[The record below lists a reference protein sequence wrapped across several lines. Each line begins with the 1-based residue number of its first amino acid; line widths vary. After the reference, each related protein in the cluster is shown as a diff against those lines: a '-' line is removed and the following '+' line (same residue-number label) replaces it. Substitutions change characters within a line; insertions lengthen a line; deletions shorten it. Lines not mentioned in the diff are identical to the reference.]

1 MKKHLTAILEK
12 VQGFPKD
19 PGVYLMKDEGRHII
33 YVGKAKNL
41 KNRVRQY
48 FSDHDARYQV
58 RFLMERVHD
67 IDFLQTKTER
77 EALLLENSLIK
88 KHKPKYNLFLKDD
101 KTYLGLKL
109 TIKDD
114 FPRLY
119 ETRRIKKDGAAYYGP
134 FTSAETLREVK
145 EFIDRHFLLRTCSDH
160 EFNARTRPCLEYQ
173 IKRCSAPCVKYV
185 SKDEYAEQIRAVKLF
200 LEGQSRDLQK
210 LVKVRMEKASTDLN
224 FEEAARLRDLLGH
237 MEDILERQNVMALSF
252 EFLDIIALRRRK
264 DKIGIAVLM
273 VREAKLI
280 DSRYFVFSSLED
292 DEDVLEN
299 FITQYYSEEA
309 FIPKEIVVPLTLTGQ
324 DVLQSLLS
332 DRSRRKISLRIPK
345 KGEKHQLLELA
356 EKNLM
361 SHFDKADQKDQDKEK
376 ILATLQ
382 QKLNLSKL
390 PRRME
395 CYDNSHLSGK
405 QAVGSLVC
413 FVDGQPFKDG
423 YRRFKIQSAET
434 QNDFAM
440 MFEVLK
446 RRFTQKND
454 TKWPCPDLIVI
465 DGGKGQLSLALK
477 ALEELNLTD
486 LDVVAIAKGQGE
498 GARAKGLWEGKKE
511 EEIYLPHRKNPV
523 ILRRGSAELML
534 LQRLR
539 DESHRFAITYH
550 RKLREK
556 ELTHSWLDEVPGIG
570 AKRKQALLKTFG
582 SPQAVAEADHET
594 LLAVPGMTEST
605 VKALLSLHRF

>member
-1 MKKHLTAILEK
+1 MKAHLTAILEK

-19 PGVYLMKDEGRHII
+19 PGVYLMKDERRHII
-33 YVGKAKNL
+33 YVGKAKSL
-41 KNRVRQY
+41 KTRVRQY
-48 FSDHDARYQV
+48 FTAHDARYQV
-58 RFLMERVHD
+58 HFLMERVHD

-119 ETRRIKKDGAAYYGP
+119 ETRRIKKDGSAYYGP
-134 FTSAETLREVK
+134 FTNAETLREVK

-185 SKDEYAEQIRAVKLF
+185 LKDEYAEQIRTVKLF
-200 LEGQSRDLQK
+200 LEGQSRDLQRF
-210 LVKVRMEKASTDLN
+210 VKGKMEKASVDLN

-237 MEDILERQNVMALSF
+237 MDDILERQNVTALSF
-252 EFLDIIALRRRK
+252 EFLDVIALRRRE
-264 DKIGIAVLM
+264 DKVGIAVLM

-299 FITQYYSEEA
+299 FITQYYSEDA
-309 FIPKEIVVPLTLTGQ
+309 FIPKEIVVPLTLADQ
-324 DVLQSLLS
+324 DILQSLLS
-332 DRSRRKISLRIPK
+332 DRGKRKVSLRLPQ
-345 KGEKHQLLELA
+345 KGEKHGLLELA
-356 EKNLM
+356 EQNLA
-361 SHFDKADQKDQDKEK
+361 SHFDKATQKDKDKEK
-376 ILATLQ
+376 ILTTLQ
-382 QKLNLSKL
+382 QKLHLSKL

-395 CYDNSHLSGK
+395 CYDNSHISGK

-413 FVDGQPFKDG
+413 FIDGQPFKDG

-446 RRFTQKND
+446 RRFARKGD
-454 TKWPCPDLIVI
+454 TKWQHPDLIVI
-465 DGGKGQLSLALK
+465 DGGKGQLGLALK
-477 ALEELNLTD
+477 ALEELNLIGID
-486 LDVVAIAKGQGE
+486 IVAIAKGQGK

-556 ELTHSWLDEVPGIG
+556 DLTHSWLDDVPGIG
-570 AKRKQALLKTFG
+570 DKRKKALLKALG
-582 SPQAVAEADHET
+582 SPQAIAEADHKT
-594 LLAVPGMTEST
+594 LLAVPGMTE
-605 VKALLSLHRF
+605 VLIKKLLARNH

>member
-1 MKKHLTAILEK
+1 MLEK
-12 VQGFPKD
+12 VRDFPAD
-19 PGVYLMKDEGRHII
+19 PGVYLMKDERHHVI
-33 YVGKAKNL
+33 YVGKAKSL
-41 KNRVRQY
+41 KTRVRQY
-48 FSDHDARYQV
+48 FADHDTRYQV
-58 RFLMERVHD
+58 RFLMDRVHD

-119 ETRRIKKDGAAYYGP
+119 ETRRIKKDGQAYYGP
-134 FTSAETLREVK
+134 FTNALTLREVK
-145 EFIDRHFLLRTCSDH
+145 EFIDRHFLLRTCGDH

-185 SKDEYAEQIRAVKLF
+185 SKREYAEQIRAVKLF
-200 LEGQSRDLQK
+200 LTGQSRDLQK
-210 LVKVRMEKASTDLN
+210 LVKDRMDKAAADLN

-237 MEDILERQNVMALSF
+237 MKDILERQNVTALSF
-252 EFLDIIALRRRK
+252 EFMDIIAMRRRE

-280 DSRYFVFSSLED
+280 DSRYFVFSAPGD

-299 FITQYYSEEA
+299 FITQYYSEDA
-309 FIPKEIVVPLTLTGQ
+309 FIPKEIVVPLSFAGQ
-324 DVLQSLLS
+324 DVLEALLS
-332 DRSRRKISLRIPK
+332 ERAHHKVSLRLPQ
-345 KGEKHQLLELA
+345 KGEKYQLLELA
-356 EKNLM
+356 EQNLA
-361 SHFDKADQKDQDKEK
+361 SHFDKAAKKESDKEK
-376 ILATLQ
+376 VLATLQ
-382 QKLNLSKL
+382 QKLHLSKL

-395 CYDNSHLSGK
+395 CYDNSHLAGK

-423 YRRFKIQSAET
+423 YRRFKIKSAAT

-440 MFEVLK
+440 MFELLK
-446 RRFTQKND
+446 RRFAREDNA
-454 TKWPCPDLIVI
+454 KWQHPDLIVI
-465 DGGKGQLSLALK
+465 DGGKGQLSLAK
-477 ALEELNLTD
+477 RALAELDLTGID
-486 LDVVAIAKGQGE
+486 IVAIAKGQGE

-550 RKLREK
+550 RKLRDK
-556 ELTHSWLDEVPGIG
+556 ELTHSWLDDIPGIG
-570 AKRKQALLKTFG
+570 AKRKKALITTLG
-582 SPQAVAEADHET
+582 SPQAVAEASREI
-594 LLAVPGMTEST
+594 LLAVPGMTADVVARILEARISF
-605 VKALLSLHRF
+605 HRF